1 MMTLLPAAT
10 DTPAASVIVMLEA
23 LLPMFVPMFLTNAMP
38 ARASDAARPNRR
50 ASASVAAARGARS
63 LRESP
68 VIAPEG
74 KGRPPPA
81 VSADAVAGLRARFPA
96 PLSRSPDA
104 RRRGRAPWPGP
115 TRLAWGRSEGG
126 AMGSACWEEK
136 NRLADLLG
144 CGRLALVV
152 LRGKRRR
159 DEREIRSCN
168 TCNFSISRLETFM
181 RRVIRVTVSPLRMAN
196 ARRSVVRATIPP
208 HAPRHRGE
216 MAPLLFRSAARPC
229 AKGRPSRS
237 GLFWGA
243 TGSAAI
249 HES

>member
-1 MMTLLPAAT
+1 MAMVVPVLLPVA
-10 DTPAASVIVMLEA
+10 
-23 LLPMFVPMFLTNAMP
+23 VPRFLTKAMP

-63 LRESP
+63 LREWT

-74 KGRPPPA
+74 KGRPPPG

-96 PLSRSPDA
+96 PPSRSPDA

-115 TRLAWGRSEGG
+115 TRIAWGRSEGG

-159 DEREIRSCN
+159 DKREIRSCN

-181 RRVIRVTVSPLRMAN
+181 RRVIRVTVSPLRMAKR
-196 ARRSVVRATIPP
+196 APVVRSGNDPATC
-208 HAPRHRGE
+208 AP
-216 MAPLLFRSAARPC
+216 
-229 AKGRPSRS
+229 AKGRDAPASFQEGCVAMCKGKAIAKRGS
-237 GLFWGA
+237 FWSDRVG
-243 TGSAAI
+243 GD
-249 HES
+249 

>member
-1 MMTLLPAAT
+1 MAMVVPVLLPVA
-10 DTPAASVIVMLEA
+10 
-23 LLPMFVPMFLTNAMP
+23 VPRFLTNAMP
-38 ARASDAARPNRR
+38 ARASDAAR

-74 KGRPPPA
+74 KGRPPPG

-96 PLSRSPDA
+96 PPSRSPDA

-115 TRLAWGRSEGG
+115 TRIAWGRSEGG

-152 LRGKRRR
+152 SRGKR
-159 DEREIRSCN
+159 
-168 TCNFSISRLETFM
+168 
-181 RRVIRVTVSPLRMAN
+181 
-196 ARRSVVRATIPP
+196 
-208 HAPRHRGE
+208 
-216 MAPLLFRSAARPC
+216 
-229 AKGRPSRS
+229 
-237 GLFWGA
+237 
-243 TGSAAI
+243 
-249 HES
+249 